1 MRLGQPF
8 RDRRRDHSLGRM
20 DLVVRSARVV
30 LPQGVRP
37 AAVVVSA
44 GRIERVAPRDAAI
57 DVEIVIDAGDS
68 VVMAGLVDTHVH
80 VNDPGRTE
88 WEGFETAGRAAAAGG
103 TTTIVDMPL
112 NSSPVTTTVA
122 ALEAKLAAAEG
133 ACRVDYGLWG
143 GIVPGNLAELP
154 ALLDAGALGFKAFL
168 VPSGIDEFPPVGDA
182 ELGEAMAAVAGRG
195 APVLVHAE
203 DAAEIARAGNGS
215 RVRSGSH
222 AAWVASRPAAAEA
235 HAVARVAAL
244 AGRTR
249 ARAHVVHVSSAE
261 ACDEIRR
268 AKSAG
273 IPLTAETCP
282 HYLCFSSED
291 VADGDTRFK
300 CAPPIRDAGHRNALW
315 NALGDGTLD
324 LVASDH
330 SPCPPDLK
338 PRGDFGRAWGGIAG
352 LELRLPA
359 TWTEGRR
366 RGGSLVEIAR
376 WLAEAPARLAGLSG
390 RKGRIA
396 AGLDADLVV
405 WDPDG
410 EFQVEAAALH
420 QRHCAN
426 PWEGRTLA
434 GVVETTILRGRV
446 IYERGTFPGS
456 ADGRWLAAGAE
467 TGSAR
472 RAG

>member
-1 MRLGQPF
+1 
-8 RDRRRDHSLGRM
+8 M
-20 DLVVRSARVV
+20 DLAVRSSRVV
-30 LPQGVRP
+30 LPEGVRP

-44 GRIERVAPRDAAI
+44 GRIERITSPDAAI
-57 DVEIVIDAGDS
+57 EARVEIDAGDS

-122 ALEAKLAAAEG
+122 ALEAKVAAARG
-133 ACRVDYGLWG
+133 ACRVDYGVWG
-143 GIVPGNLAELP
+143 GIVPGNLGELP

-168 VPSGIDEFPPVGDA
+168 VPSGIDEFPPVDDGA
-182 ELGEAMAAVAGRG
+182 LGAAMAVVAGRG

-203 DAAEIARAGNGS
+203 DAAEIARAG
-215 RVRSGSH
+215 SGESARPESH
-222 AAWVASRPAAAEA
+222 AAWAASRPASAEA
-235 HAVARVAAL
+235 RAVARVAAL
-244 AGRTR
+244 SGRSR
-249 ARAHVVHVSSAE
+249 ARAHIVHASSEE
-261 ACDEIRR
+261 ALGEIRR

-282 HYLCFSSED
+282 HYLCFASEE

-300 CAPPIRDAGHRNALW
+300 CAPPIRDAGQREALW
-315 NALGDGTLD
+315 RGLGDGTLD

-330 SPCPPDLK
+330 SPCPPALK
-338 PRGDFGRAWGGIAG
+338 PPGDFGAAWGGIGG

-359 TWTEGRR
+359 TWTEARR
-366 RGGSLVEIAR
+366 RGISLVELAR
-376 WLAEAPARLAGLSG
+376 WLAEAPARLAGLSA
-390 RKGRIA
+390 RKGGIS

-405 WDPDG
+405 WDPDR
-410 EFQVEAAALH
+410 EFEVEAAALH

-446 IYERGTFPGS
+446 IYEQGSFPGS
-456 ADGRWLAAGAE
+456 AEGRWLAQ
-467 TGSAR
+467 GSGSATAR